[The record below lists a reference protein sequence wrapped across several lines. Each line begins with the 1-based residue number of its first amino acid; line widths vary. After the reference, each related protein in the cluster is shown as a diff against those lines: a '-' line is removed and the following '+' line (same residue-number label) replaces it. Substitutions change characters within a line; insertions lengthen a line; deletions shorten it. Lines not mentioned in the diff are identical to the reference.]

1 MDRPPTPRRVTTV
14 KGRAVDRGHMTR
26 PAPRLGTESKTF
38 GQRVG
43 AFLLDTLLV
52 GAVFG
57 VVSGLVAAF
66 TFVFVADPT
75 GPVAVEFAV
84 LVLQSFTV
92 VAGLG
97 YFVLTEGK
105 YGQTLGKRAV
115 GLVVV
120 TEDGDEIDYW
130 DALVRNLLRVVD
142 ALPAFFLLGAALIVV
157 TERGQ
162 RVGDLAGGTVVV
174 ETK

>member
-1 MDRPPTPRRVTTV
+1 ME
-14 KGRAVDRGHMTR
+14 H

-43 AFLLDTLLV
+43 AFLLDALLI

-57 VVSGLVAAF
+57 MLSGLVAALA
-66 TFVFVADPT
+66 FVLAADPT
-75 GPVAVEFAV
+75 STLAVGAV
-84 LVLQSFTV
+84 VTVLQSLTV
-92 VAGLG
+92 VAGLA
-97 YFVLTEGK
+97 YFVYTEGA

-120 TEDGDEIDYW
+120 REDGEPIGYG
-130 DALVRNLLRVVD
+130 DALVRNVLRVVD
-142 ALPAFFLLGAALIVV
+142 ALPAFFLLGSVLIVL
-157 TERGQ
+157 TDRGQ
-162 RVGDLAGGTVVV
+162 RVGDLAAETVVV